1 LSCYCP
7 EDLIV
12 VWTTREEGVKRAKRK
27 KNITKMI
34 VGDGPITICT
44 LLLKIFNDIITGERE
59 VKSQIE

>member
-1 LSCYCP
+1 LFGR
-7 EDLIV
+7 L
-12 VWTTREEGVKRAKRK
+12 GRK
-27 KNITKMI
+27 GLKGQKEKNKTKMI

>member
-1 LSCYCP
+1 LFGR
-7 EDLIV
+7 LG
-12 VWTTREEGVKRAKRK
+12 RKGLKGQKRK

-34 VGDGPITICT
+34 VGVGPITICT